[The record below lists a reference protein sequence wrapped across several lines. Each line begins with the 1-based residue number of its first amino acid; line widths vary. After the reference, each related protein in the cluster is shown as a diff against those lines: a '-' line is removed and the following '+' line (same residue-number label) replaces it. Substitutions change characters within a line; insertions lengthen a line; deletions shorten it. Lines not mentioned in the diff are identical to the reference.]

1 MDKAALEEMT
11 TMGKMRMT
19 DKAKTDKLDKV
30 AKRAIETKMATMDR
44 MGMFLVDGMVV
55 TGSLILV
62 VVMDNVASPILLV
75 VMDKIN
81 DLEVLVDNIDEVDA
95 IDKGTS
101 MDQVGRMYQ
110 VGSMDQLDRM
120 H

>member
-44 MGMFLVDGMVV
+44 MGMFLVDGMDK
-55 TGSLILV
+55 TG
-62 VVMDNVASPILLV
+62 SPILLV